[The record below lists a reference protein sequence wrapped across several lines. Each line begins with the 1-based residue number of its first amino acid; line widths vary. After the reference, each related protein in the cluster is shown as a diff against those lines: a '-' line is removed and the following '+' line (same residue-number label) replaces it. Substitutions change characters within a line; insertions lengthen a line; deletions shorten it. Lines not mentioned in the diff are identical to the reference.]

1 MNILMM
7 MNLKLYIKAFLQ
19 TLHRGLYPSV
29 KSESSQ
35 KVKKIKNKKDEIELM
50 DKHFNGKSYVKDG
63 IESDF

>member
-1 MNILMM
+1 MIMTP
-7 MNLKLYIKAFLQ
+7 LKLYIKAFLK

-29 KSESSQ
+29 KSKSSQ
-35 KVKKIKNKKDEIELM
+35 KTKKIKNKKDEIELM

>member
-7 MNLKLYIKAFLQ
+7 MNLKPYIKAFLQ

-50 DKHFNGKSYVKDG
+50 DKHFNGKSYVKHG

>member
-35 KVKKIKNKKDEIELM
+35 KTKKIKNKKDEIELM

>member
-7 MNLKLYIKAFLQ
+7 MNLKQYIKAFLQ

>member
-7 MNLKLYIKAFLQ
+7 MNLKQYIKAFLQ

-35 KVKKIKNKKDEIELM
+35 KARKIKNKKDEIELM